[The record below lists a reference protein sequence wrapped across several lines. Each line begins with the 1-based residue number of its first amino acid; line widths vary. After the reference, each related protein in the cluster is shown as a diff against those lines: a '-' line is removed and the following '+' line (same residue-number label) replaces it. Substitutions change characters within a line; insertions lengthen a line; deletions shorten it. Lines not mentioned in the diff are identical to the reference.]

1 MPLKE
6 ELPETIKELLE
17 EQKIKE
23 EEILLALQSDLND
36 KGQFSPT
43 WFIATKDKILVISTD
58 DTKPKLLQSLPLK
71 DYKFFKAEIG
81 VGGGFFSACS
91 DGYERRLLRFTTAT
105 ARKFQVAA
113 NALGRLVNEGH
124 IPPDILAEEESK
136 KVCPR
141 CGFPVDP
148 VSGICPQCSPKG
160 AVVRRLLSYIKP
172 YYPTILILVSLLL
185 LGTAFDVI
193 SPLVS
198 RNMIDKALVVR
209 EPTPTETRLA
219 LLKAYVLLMAGL
231 GIGSMLL
238 GIFQQR
244 IYAFL
249 GNSVLFDIRR
259 QLFEHLQFLSVSY
272 YDKRQVGAVMS
283 RVTQDTSALQEF
295 LGWHIPFLF
304 SQMVLLLGIGAVMI
318 SLNWRIALLVLV
330 PTPLVAYLTRV
341 MGRKI
346 HHLFHRV
353 WDRWSKV
360 IAVLNSALS
369 GIRVVKAFAQEE
381 REAQR
386 FRERAEELTWNT
398 IWAEQLWATY
408 MPPLFFLF
416 GATPLLVWYFGGKQL
431 ILDPAHMSMG
441 TLQAFISYTFMI
453 LGPIQAVT
461 RVVNWLTRALAAT
474 ERIFEILDTPPE
486 VLDEEDAISMPKIE
500 GRVEFRNVTFGYDKF
515 LPVLHNVSFEVQ
527 PGEIV
532 GLVGRTGAGKTTII
546 NLICRF
552 YEPQEGQILIDGVD
566 IRKIKLKDL
575 RNQIAIVP
583 QDAYVFAGTVRE
595 NIAYGKPDATLEEI
609 IEAAKAAN
617 AHEFI
622 MNLPYGYDTPIGE
635 RGVMI
640 SGGERQRIA
649 IARAILKNPR
659 ILILDEATSLVD
671 TETEK
676 QIQEAL
682 DRLMQGR
689 TVFAIAHRLS
699 TLSNAHRLIVIEDG
713 RIAEMGTHKELLQK
727 KGIYYQLV
735 KLQREMSRLVAI
747 GV

>member
-6 ELPETIKELLE
+6 ELPKEIKELLK
-17 EQKIKE
+17 EQAVKE
-23 EEILLALQSDLND
+23 EDVLLALQSDLD
-36 KGQFSPT
+36 DEGKFSPT
-43 WFIATKDKILVISTD
+43 WLIATKERLLVLQPEGEPKIRCNLS
-58 DTKPKLLQSLPLK
+58 LK
-71 DYKFFKAEIG
+71 DYAFFKAEVGI
-81 VGGGFFSACS
+81 GGGFLSAHS
-91 DGYERRLLRFTTAT
+91 DGREMRLLRFTTAT
-105 ARKFQVAA
+105 ARKFQIAA
-113 NALGRLVNEGH
+113 NALGRLVQEGQ
-124 IPPDILAEEESK
+124 IPPEILAEDEGR
-136 KVCPR
+136 KVCPK
-141 CGFPVDP
+141 CGFPLDP
-148 VSGICPQCSPKG
+148 VSGICTHCSPKG

-172 YYPTILILVSLLL
+172 YYPTILLLISLLL
-185 LGTAFDVI
+185 LGTAFQVI
-193 SPLVS
+193 SPLIT
-198 RNMIDKALVVR
+198 RNLVDNALVPRGPAIPSENVR
-209 EPTPTETRLA
+209 VI
-219 LLKAYVLLMAGL
+219 LLRAYVLLMAGL

-238 GIFQQR
+238 EIFQQR

-249 GNSVLFDIRR
+249 GQTVLFDIRR

-304 SQMVLLLGIGAVMI
+304 SQLVLLIGISIVVL
-318 SLNWRIALLVLV
+318 SLNWRIALLVLI
-330 PTPLVAYLTRV
+330 PAPIVAYLTRTV
-341 MGRKI
+341 GRRI

-360 IAVLNSALS
+360 IAVLNSALA

-381 REAQR
+381 REARQFSQR
-386 FRERAEELTWNT
+386 AYDLTMNT

-416 GATPLLVWYFGGKQL
+416 GATPLLIYYFGGKQV
-431 ILDPAHMSMG
+431 IFGTMTIG
-441 TLQAFISYTFMI
+441 TLQAFISYTYML

-461 RVVNWLTRALAAT
+461 RIINWLNRALAAT

-486 VLDEEDAISMPKIE
+486 ILDDENAIPMPRIE
-500 GRVEFRNVTFGYDKF
+500 GKVEFRNVTFGYDKYM
-515 LPVLHNVSFEVQ
+515 PVLHNVSFEVQ
-527 PGEIV
+527 PGEII
-532 GLVGRTGAGKTTII
+532 GLVGRSGAGKTTII

-552 YEPQEGQILIDGVD
+552 YEAQEGQVLIDGVD

-699 TLSNAHRLIVIEDG
+699 TLSNAHRLMVIEDG
-713 RIAEMGTHKELLQK
+713 RIVEMGTHKELLQK

>member
-6 ELPETIKELLE
+6 ELPKQIQQFLY
-17 EQKIKE
+17 EQGLKDEDIH
-23 EEILLALQSDLND
+23 IALQSDLD
-36 KGQFSPT
+36 EEGKFSPT
-43 WFIATKDKILVISTD
+43 WLIATKERLLVLKDGSNPKILHSF
-58 DTKPKLLQSLPLK
+58 SLK
-71 DYKFFKAEIG
+71 DYGFFKAEVGI
-81 VGGGFFSACS
+81 GGGFFAAHS
-91 DGYERRLLRFTTAT
+91 DGKERRLLRFSTAT

-113 NALGRLVNEGH
+113 TALAKLAQEGS
-124 IPPDILAEEESK
+124 IPEDILAEEERR
-136 KVCPR
+136 KVCPK

-148 VSGICPQCSPKG
+148 VSGICAHCSPKG

-172 YYPTILILVSLLL
+172 YYPTIMILVSLLL

-193 SPLVS
+193 SPLVN
-198 RNMIDKALVVR
+198 RNLIDSALVVR
-209 EPTPTETRLA
+209 QPTPTDVRLT
-219 LLKAYVLLMAGL
+219 LLKAYVLLMLGL

-238 GIFQQR
+238 NIFQQR
-244 IYAFL
+244 INAFL
-249 GNSVLFDIRR
+249 GQTVLYDIRR

-283 RVTQDTSALQEF
+283 RVTQDTSSLQEF
-295 LGWHIPFLF
+295 LGWHIPFLV
-304 SQMVLLLGIGAVMI
+304 SQLVLLLGMGVVMI
-318 SLNWRIALLVLV
+318 SLNWKLALLVLV
-330 PTPLVAYLTRV
+330 PTPIVAYLTRTI
-341 MGRKI
+341 GRTI
-346 HHLFHRV
+346 HRLFHRV

-381 REAQR
+381 REASR
-386 FRERAEELTWNT
+386 FRQRAYDLTQNT

-408 MPPLFFLF
+408 MPPLFFLL
-416 GATPLLVWYFGGKQL
+416 GSTPLLIWYFGGKQY
-431 ILDPAHMSMG
+431 ILNPNQISFG

-453 LGPIQAVT
+453 LGPIRAVT
-461 RVVNWLTRALAAT
+461 QVINWLNRALAAA

-486 VLDEEDAISMPKIE
+486 VLDAEDAIPMPRIQGK
-500 GRVEFRNVTFGYDKF
+500 VEFRNVTFGYDRF

-527 PGEIV
+527 PGEII
-532 GLVGRTGAGKTTII
+532 GLVGRSGAGKTTII

-552 YEPQEGQILIDGVD
+552 YEAQEGQVLIDGVD

-575 RNQIAIVP
+575 RSQIAIVP

-649 IARAILKNPR
+649 IARAILKDPR

-682 DRLMQGR
+682 DRLMKGR

-713 RIAEMGTHKELLQK
+713 RIAEMGTHKELLKK

-735 KLQREMSRLVAI
+735 KLQREMARLVAI

>member
-6 ELPETIKELLE
+6 ELPKGLKELLREQGVRE
-17 EQKIKE
+17 ED
-23 EEILLALQSDLND
+23 ILLALQSDLD
-36 KGQFSPT
+36 REGRFSPT
-43 WFIATKDKILVISTD
+43 WLIATKERLLVIQAEQEPKILSNLSV
-58 DTKPKLLQSLPLK
+58 K
-71 DYKFFKAEIG
+71 DYAFFKAEVGI
-81 VGGGFFSACS
+81 GGGFFAACS
-91 DGYERRLLRFTTAT
+91 DGRETRLLRFTTAT
-105 ARKFQVAA
+105 ARKFQIAA
-113 NALGRLVNEGH
+113 NALGKLVHEGD
-124 IPPDILAEEESK
+124 IPPDILAEGEERK
-136 KVCPR
+136 TCPK
-141 CGFPVDP
+141 CGFPLDL
-148 VSGICPQCSPKG
+148 VSGVCAQCSPKG

-172 YYPTILILVSLLL
+172 YYPTIILLVSLLL

-193 SPLVS
+193 SPLVT
-198 RNMIDKALVVR
+198 RNLMDNALVVMKPVVPPQSER
-209 EPTPTETRLA
+209 VK
-219 LLKAYVLLMAGL
+219 LLGAYVLLMVGL

-244 IYAFL
+244 MYAFL
-249 GNSVLFDIRR
+249 GQTVLFDIRK

-304 SQMVLLLGIGAVMI
+304 SQLVLLIGISIVVL
-318 SLNWRIALLVLV
+318 SLNWRIALLVLI
-330 PTPLVAYLTRV
+330 PTPIVAYLTRTV
-341 MGRKI
+341 GRRI

-360 IAVLNSALS
+360 IGVLNSALA
-369 GIRVVKAFAQEE
+369 GIRIVKAFAQEE

-386 FRERAEELTWNT
+386 FSQRAYELTMNT
-398 IWAEQLWATY
+398 IWAEQLWATF

-416 GATPLLVWYFGGKQL
+416 GSTPLLIWYFGGKEV
-431 ILDPAHMSMG
+431 IYGGMTIG
-441 TLQAFISYTFMI
+441 TLQAFISYTFML

-461 RVVNWLTRALAAT
+461 RVINWLNRALAAT
-474 ERIFEILDTPPE
+474 ERVFEILDTPPE
-486 VLDEEDAISMPKIE
+486 VIDDENAIPMPHIE
-500 GRVEFRNVTFGYDKF
+500 GRVEFRNVTFGYDKYM
-515 LPVLHNVSFEVQ
+515 PVLHNISFEVK
-527 PGEIV
+527 PGEII
-532 GLVGRTGAGKTTII
+532 GLVGRSGAGKTTII

-552 YEPQEGQILIDGVD
+552 YEAQEGQVLIDGVD
-566 IRKIKLKDL
+566 IKKIKLKDL

-713 RIAEMGTHKELLQK
+713 KIVEMGTHKELLK
-727 KGIYYQLV
+727 KRGIYYQLV

>member
-1 MPLKE
+1 MSLKE
-6 ELPETIKELLE
+6 EIPKELKELLKE
-17 EQKIKE
+17 RGVKE
-23 EEILLALQSDLND
+23 EDILLAIQSDLNEEG
-36 KGQFSPT
+36 KFSPT
-43 WFIATKDKILVISTD
+43 WLIATKERLLVIQPEDEEKVRCDFS
-58 DTKPKLLQSLPLK
+58 LK
-71 DYKFFKAEIG
+71 DFSFFKAEVGI
-81 VGGGFFSACS
+81 GGGFFAAHS
-91 DGYERRLLRFTTAT
+91 DGREVRLLRFTTAT
-105 ARKFQVAA
+105 ARKFQIAA
-113 NALGRLVNEGH
+113 NALGRLAHEGQ
-124 IPPDILAEEESK
+124 IPPDILAEDEGR
-136 KVCPR
+136 KVCPK

-148 VSGICPQCSPKG
+148 VSGICAQCSPKG
-160 AVVRRLLSYIKP
+160 VIVRRLFSYIKP
-172 YYPTILILVSLLL
+172 YYPTIMLLVSLLL
-185 LGTAFDVI
+185 LGTAFQVI
-193 SPLVS
+193 TPLVT
-198 RNMIDKALVVR
+198 RNLMDNALVPRGPAMPPLDV
-209 EPTPTETRLA
+209 RLA

-231 GIGSMLL
+231 GIGAMLL
-238 GIFQQR
+238 EIFQGR
-244 IYAFL
+244 MNAFL
-249 GNSVLFDIRR
+249 GQTVLFDIRK

-283 RVTQDTSALQEF
+283 RVTQDTNALQEL
-295 LGWHIPFLF
+295 LGWQVPFLF
-304 SQMVLLLGIGAVMI
+304 SQLVLLIGISVVVL
-318 SLNWRIALLVLV
+318 SLDWRIALLVLIPAPV
-330 PTPLVAYLTRV
+330 VAYLTRTI
-341 MGRKI
+341 GRRI

-369 GIRVVKAFAQEE
+369 GIRIVKAFAQEE
-381 REAQR
+381 REAKQFSQR
-386 FRERAEELTWNT
+386 AYDLTMNT
-398 IWAEQLWATY
+398 IWAEQLWATF
-408 MPPLFFLF
+408 MPPLFYLF
-416 GATPLLVWYFGGKQL
+416 GATPLVIYYFGGKEVIFGTL
-431 ILDPAHMSMG
+431 TIG
-441 TLQAFISYTFMI
+441 TLQAFISYTYML

-461 RVVNWLTRALAAT
+461 RVINWVNRALAAT

-486 VLDEEDAISMPKIE
+486 VLDDESAIPMPRIE
-500 GRVEFRNVTFGYDKF
+500 GKVEFRNVTFGYDKYM
-515 LPVLHNVSFEVQ
+515 PVLHNVSFEVQ
-527 PGEIV
+527 PGEII
-532 GLVGRTGAGKTTII
+532 GLVGRSGAGKTTII

-552 YEPQEGQILIDGVD
+552 YEAQEGQVLIDGVD

-682 DRLMQGR
+682 DRLMKGR

-699 TLSNAHRLIVIEDG
+699 TLSNAHRLMVIEDG
-713 RIAEMGTHKELLQK
+713 RIVEMGTHKELLQK